1 MIRTASTVAETF
13 RVEEVNDL
21 EELGSYR
28 LLWNSLLPQTRG
40 ATFFHSLDWLET
52 YWRHFGHRQR
62 LRVLVVAARG
72 KPVGILPLAVRRE
85 RTRIGTV
92 RVLGYPLD
100 DWGTFYG
107 PIGPAP
113 TATLLG
119 GLRHLRGSRR
129 DWDLLDLRYVDNDQ
143 CDHGRTQHAMRM
155 AGFRPHQQA
164 WAQTTVVDLSGTWE
178 QYWMTRRK
186 KWRHNVRRCQRRL
199 SEEGELT
206 HVRYRPEGAA
216 AGDGDPRWDLY
227 DACEKLAFRS
237 WQATSSNGTTL
248 CHESIRPF
256 LRDVHAAAARTGSL
270 DLNLLLLDGRPISF
284 VYNYHYRGQV
294 YGLRMGY
301 DPAMARLGPGSVLQ
315 RLVLE
320 DGFRRGDRLYDLG
333 IGSMECKRYW
343 QSSVASSYRYAHYPL
358 AAPRTQLLR
367 VKRWIQDRLLG
378 PTPVVPDTHAARAAL
393 D

>member
-1 MIRTASTVAETF
+1 MIANAPTAPGAL

-40 ATFFHSLDWLET
+40 ATFFHSLDWLEA
-52 YWRHFGHRQR
+52 YWRHFGQRQR
-62 LRVLVVAARG
+62 LRVLIVSAGG
-72 KPVGILPLAVRRE
+72 KPVGILPLVVQRE
-85 RTRIGTV
+85 QTRIGPM
-92 RVLGYPLD
+92 RVLTYPLH

-107 PIGPAP
+107 PIGPNA

-119 GLRHLRGSRR
+119 GLRHLRSSRR
-129 DWDLLDLRYVDNDQ
+129 DWDLLDLRWVDNDG

-155 AGFRPHQQA
+155 AGFRPHEQVWGQS
-164 WAQTTVVDLSGTWE
+164 TVIDMSGTWE

-186 KWRHNVRRCQRRL
+186 KWRHNVSRCLRRL
-199 SEEGELT
+199 SEEGEVT

-227 DACEKLAFRS
+227 HACEKLACQS
-237 WQATSSNGTTL
+237 WQATSSDGTTL
-248 CHESIRPF
+248 CHNSIRPF
-256 LRDVHAAAARTGSL
+256 LRDVHATAARTGSL
-270 DLNLLLLDGRPISF
+270 DLNMLLLDGRPISF
-284 VYNYHYRGQV
+284 VYNYHYRGQM

-320 DGFRRGDRLYDLG
+320 DSFRRGDRLYDLG
-333 IGSMECKRYW
+333 VGSMDCKRHW

-358 AAPRTQLLR
+358 TAPRTQLLR
-367 VKRWIQDRLLG
+367 MKRWVQDRL
-378 PTPVVPDTHAARAAL
+378 A
-393 D
+393 